1 MLCREASIR
10 RVRAIVRAVVP
21 SLVLGPLAAPAY
33 LSRGNTFPGITSG
46 LPLLVAAPSIT
57 ARSCASGSSS
67 ADACTNDEVERAR
80 RAAEERVVDDAPETI
95 FDKII
100 RKEIPSTIVHEDDQA
115 LAFRDV
121 SPQAPV
127 HILVIPKVR
136 DGLTQLSNARED
148 QEALLGH
155 LLLVA
160 SRLGKAECPEGYR
173 VVINDGKHGAQSVY
187 HLHVHVIGGRQMSWP
202 PG

>member
-1 MLCREASIR
+1 MR
-10 RVRAIVRAVVP
+10 RIRAIARAVVP
-21 SLVLGPLAAPAY
+21 SLVFAPLATPAFVPSSSPWILPRLSVGAAAAAP
-33 LSRGNTFPGITSG
+33 
-46 LPLLVAAPSIT
+46 LVAARC
-57 ARSCASGSSS
+57 AASGAD
-67 ADACTNDEVERAR
+67 ADACANDEVARAQ
-80 RAAEERVVDDAPETI
+80 RAAEERGDVDSAPETI

-100 RKEIPSTIVHEDDQA
+100 RKEIPSKIVHEDDRA

-121 SPQAPV
+121 SPQGPV

-136 DGLTQLSNARED
+136 DGLTQLSKARDD

-155 LLLVA
+155 LMLVA
-160 SRLGKAECPEGYR
+160 SRVGKAECPEGFR

-187 HLHVHVIGGRQMSWP
+187 HLHVHVIGGRQMGWP